1 MCKSLKLLSFLG
13 GVDKLPLF
21 GIIRYMRKEIDNNNK
36 REVDMTMTF
45 NENLGFQFEKF
56 ISDEI
61 VLNGIKGVQ
70 AILDMI
76 KDTID
81 NGDTEDA
88 KMWISEKDRK
98 STASAPAWS
107 SSLIFVP

>member
-1 MCKSLKLLSFLG
+1 MS
-13 GVDKLPLF
+13 
-21 GIIRYMRKEIDNNNK
+21 KEIDNKNK

-56 ISDEI
+56 ISDDI

-70 AILDMI
+70 SILDMI

-88 KMWISEKDRK
+88 KGWISQLQDHFDEV
-98 STASAPAWS
+98 
-107 SSLIFVP
+107 L

>member
-1 MCKSLKLLSFLG
+1 
-13 GVDKLPLF
+13 
-21 GIIRYMRKEIDNNNK
+21 MRKKIDNKNK
-36 REVDMTMTF
+36 REVDMTF

-56 ISDEI
+56 ISDDI

-70 AILDMI
+70 GILDMI

-88 KMWISEKDRK
+88 KMWISELQTELYNNNVRG
-98 STASAPAWS
+98 
-107 SSLIFVP
+107 

>member
-1 MCKSLKLLSFLG
+1 
-13 GVDKLPLF
+13 
-21 GIIRYMRKEIDNNNK
+21 MRKEIDNKNK
-36 REVDMTMTF
+36 REVDMTF

-56 ISDEI
+56 ISNDI
-61 VLNGIKGVQ
+61 VLNGIQGVQ

-88 KMWISEKDRK
+88 KMWISELQNELLNNNVRG
-98 STASAPAWS
+98 
-107 SSLIFVP
+107 

>member
-1 MCKSLKLLSFLG
+1 MS
-13 GVDKLPLF
+13 
-21 GIIRYMRKEIDNNNK
+21 KEIDNKNK
-36 REVDMTMTF
+36 REVDMTF

-56 ISDEI
+56 ISDDI

-70 AILDMI
+70 GILDMI

-88 KMWISEKDRK
+88 KMWISELQNELLNNNVRG
-98 STASAPAWS
+98 
-107 SSLIFVP
+107 

>member
-1 MCKSLKLLSFLG
+1 MS
-13 GVDKLPLF
+13 
-21 GIIRYMRKEIDNNNK
+21 KEIDNKNK
-36 REVDMTMTF
+36 REVDMTF

-56 ISDEI
+56 ISNDI
-61 VLNGIKGVQ
+61 VLNGIQGVQ

-88 KMWISEKDRK
+88 KMWISELQNE
-98 STASAPAWS
+98 
-107 SSLIFVP
+107 LIENNVRS

>member
-1 MCKSLKLLSFLG
+1 
-13 GVDKLPLF
+13 KLPLF
-21 GIIRYMRKEIDNNNK
+21 YYNYSMSKEIDNKNK

-56 ISDEI
+56 ISDDI

-70 AILDMI
+70 SILDMI

-88 KMWISEKDRK
+88 KMWISELQNELLENNVR
-98 STASAPAWS
+98 S
-107 SSLIFVP
+107 

>member
-1 MCKSLKLLSFLG
+1 MS
-13 GVDKLPLF
+13 
-21 GIIRYMRKEIDNNNK
+21 KEIENKNK
-36 REVDMTMTF
+36 REVDMTTKTNMTF

-56 ISDEI
+56 ISDDI

-70 AILDMI
+70 GILDMI

-88 KMWISEKDRK
+88 KMWISELQNE
-98 STASAPAWS
+98 
-107 SSLIFVP
+107 LIENNVRS

>member
-1 MCKSLKLLSFLG
+1 MCKSLLLLGFLG

-21 GIIRYMRKEIDNNNK
+21 YYNNSMSKEIENKNK

-56 ISDEI
+56 ISDDI

-70 AILDMI
+70 GILDMI

-88 KMWISEKDRK
+88 KMWISELQNE
-98 STASAPAWS
+98 
-107 SSLIFVP
+107 LIENNVRS